1 MGEWWVV
8 IGFCLFVRGSLLFV
22 VAPSVLICV
31 MWPGQIPSC
40 RLPVCVNADVTK
52 FGACL
57 LTGAGFPF
65 LKKIV
70 YMCFGTLEK
79 VCSQILTSPSTCN

>member
-1 MGEWWVV
+1 MVAV
-8 IGFCLFVRGSLLFV
+8 LFV
-22 VAPSVLICV
+22 VAPSILSRVV
-31 MWPGQIPSC
+31 WPGQIPSC

-65 LKKIV
+65 LDKKQKC
-70 YMCFGTLEK
+70 MFFGRLEK
-79 VCSQILTSPSTCN
+79 SLLSDLRVVCHMHLEYPKQMTT